1 MSFYRQTEALFLV
14 FEINLPVCSQSKLK
28 VCKEVLLLWLEKE
41 KGEIVQCARFMMYR
55 LLSYEMRNSS
65 YSKTMHLDRRF

>member
-41 KGEIVQCARFMMYR
+41 KGERVGSVPTPSRSMS
-55 LLSYEMRNSS
+55 LSVLTIPS
-65 YSKTMHLDRRF
+65 